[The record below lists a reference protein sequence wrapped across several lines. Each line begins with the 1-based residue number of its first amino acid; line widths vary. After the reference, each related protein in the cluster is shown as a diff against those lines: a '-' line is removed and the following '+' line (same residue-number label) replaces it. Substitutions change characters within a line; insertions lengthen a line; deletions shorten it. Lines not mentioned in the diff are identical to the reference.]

1 MATGRG
7 EMRLRLQLLV
17 ESDAGEIVSTEEVA
31 QFERRS
37 LEPEAV
43 GLSLAE
49 AKQMLGHVQ
58 RAMVQE
64 QVAEYIDKQ
73 SR

>member
-7 EMRLRLQLLV
+7 EMKLRLQLLV

-37 LEPEAV
+37 LEPACA
-43 GLSLAE
+43 L
-49 AKQMLGHVQ
+49 
-58 RAMVQE
+58 
-64 QVAEYIDKQ
+64 I
-73 SR
+73 